1 MFNYLTILYNS
12 LNGSTGMVSVCHLN
26 GPWLIHLITGTANS
40 IHTHTHTHT
49 HTRLRTGVKINWPI
63 RPLEE
68 GIEEKK
74 ISEKNMK
81 NVTFIHRICPIYSW
95 AGSIGKGD
103 VTEYGRELRKMK
115 LIKTCL
121 LSSKTLISKQLN

>member
-1 MFNYLTILYNS
+1 M
-12 LNGSTGMVSVCHLN
+12 
-26 GPWLIHLITGTANS
+26 
-40 IHTHTHTHT
+40 
-49 HTRLRTGVKINWPI
+49 
-63 RPLEE
+63 EE
-68 GIEEKK
+68 GIEKKK

-115 LIKTCL
+115 LIKTFQQKRPRMAT
-121 LSSKTLISKQLN
+121 SVQFSRSVMSDS